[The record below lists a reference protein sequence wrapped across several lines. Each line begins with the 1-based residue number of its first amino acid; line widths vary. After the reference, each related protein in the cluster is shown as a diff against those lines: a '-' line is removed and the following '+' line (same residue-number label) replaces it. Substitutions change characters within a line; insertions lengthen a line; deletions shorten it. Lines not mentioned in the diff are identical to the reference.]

1 MGVAVKLG
9 KSNTKIV
16 VDAKLSLTSV
26 NPVQNKVITKALEE
40 LKAQIG
46 SIPDIDDFVTTEDV
60 EVIITE
66 KIDAMDDVEPISID
80 TISHLF
86 K

>member
-46 SIPDIDDFVTTEDV
+46 SIPDTDDFVTTEDV
-60 EVIITE
+60 EVIINE

-80 TISHLF
+80 TIRQLF